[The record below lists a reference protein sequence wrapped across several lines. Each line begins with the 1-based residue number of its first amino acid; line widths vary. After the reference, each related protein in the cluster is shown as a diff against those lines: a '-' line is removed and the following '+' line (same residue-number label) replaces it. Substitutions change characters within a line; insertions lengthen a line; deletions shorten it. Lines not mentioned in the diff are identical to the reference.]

1 MNLYESIKKNLNESK
16 GETYKLVH
24 ADSDKISELEKGSAF
39 TWEGM
44 DISDKNLKDIID
56 FFTKNTQGFKTPVT
70 MYNWTGKEFN
80 EKYGLTGSNAYP
92 DDLNFLSI
100 PLDTW
105 SEQGNLPIVKM
116 QVGARWLDDIVDNN
130 ARREGK
136 YEEELDEAANP
147 EKKKKN
153 KIIRDALKGPKSYNK
168 NLKALQKM
176 GINKNSKEMSEDDYG
191 QTIYLHGPNGRHVS
205 VDPDG
210 TNVWSTFS
218 TRDEDH
224 YKKELDFKN
233 RNSSNYNNQE
243 HLDFNGKRAKA
254 FDYYN
259 YLHKPEND
267 YQNEVDKANK
277 VKDYRDNE
285 DKTGYNLPDEALTPE
300 EKSLNRRPRKYVQ
313 LSKDRKELED
323 ELAGYDETKKQLDKV
338 NRKIKKLHNK

>member
-1 MNLYESIKKNLNESK
+1 MNLYESIKNNLKEAK
-16 GETYKLVH
+16 DETYKLVH
-24 ADSDKISELEKGSAF
+24 ADSNKISELEKGSAF

-44 DISDKNLKDIID
+44 EISDKNLKAIVD
-56 FFTKNTQGFKTPVT
+56 FFKKNTKGFKTPVT

-80 EKYGLTGSNAYP
+80 EKYGLTGSNAYS
-92 DDLNFLSI
+92 DNINFLSI

-105 SEQGNLPIVKM
+105 SEPGNLPIVKM

-147 EKKKKN
+147 ANEEKN
-153 KIIRDALKGPKSYNK
+153 KIIRQALKGPKGYEKNK
-168 NLKALQKM
+168 EALEKM
-176 GINKNSKEMSEDDYG
+176 GIKGANEYEPG
-191 QTIYLHGPNGRHVS
+191 ETIYLHGPNGRSLS

-210 TNVWSTFS
+210 TNVWHTYGDS
-218 TRDEDH
+218 RKH
-224 YKKELDFKN
+224 YKKELSFKN
-233 RNSSNYNNQE
+233 RNSEHYTNWDTLDYNS
-243 HLDFNGKRAKA
+243 KRGED

-259 YLHKPEND
+259 YLHKPENE
-267 YQNEVDKANK
+267 YQNEVDQANK
-277 VKDYRDNE
+277 VKGYSDNK
-285 DKTGYNLPDEALTPE
+285 DKSGYNLPDEALTPE

>member
-147 EKKKKN
+147 ANEEKN

-218 TRDEDH
+218 TRDE
-224 YKKELDFKN
+224 KK
-233 RNSSNYNNQE
+233 
-243 HLDFNGKRAKA
+243 
-254 FDYYN
+254 
-259 YLHKPEND
+259 
-267 YQNEVDKANK
+267 
-277 VKDYRDNE
+277 
-285 DKTGYNLPDEALTPE
+285 
-300 EKSLNRRPRKYVQ
+300 
-313 LSKDRKELED
+313 
-323 ELAGYDETKKQLDKV
+323 
-338 NRKIKKLHNK
+338 